1 MLFFIMIVVIVFVI
15 FLFNAL
21 RLGKQEDVLM
31 EKLFAIKEDE
41 IILNHLEEY
50 TKADKRYKR
59 IKDLEED
66 RVQTKLFKNNKEE
79 IDILKSLEEIKKI
92 YKKDTEDIQKTL

>member
-1 MLFFIMIVVIVFVI
+1 MLIILIIVAIVFVI

-21 RLGKQEDVLM
+21 KLGKQEDILM
-31 EKLFAIKEDE
+31 EKLFTIKEDE

-50 TKADKRYKR
+50 TKAEKRYKR

-92 YKKDTEDIQKTL
+92 YKKDIEDIQKTL

>member
-1 MLFFIMIVVIVFVI
+1 MLFFIIIIAIVFVF
-15 FLFNAL
+15 FLFSAL
-21 RLGKQEDVLM
+21 KSGKQEDILM
-31 EKLFAIKEDE
+31 EKLFTIKEDE

-92 YKKDTEDIQKTL
+92 YKKDIEDIQKTL

>member
-21 RLGKQEDVLM
+21 RLGKQEDILM
-31 EKLFAIKEDE
+31 EKLFTIKEDE

-92 YKKDTEDIQKTL
+92 YKKDIEDIQKTL

>member
-1 MLFFIMIVVIVFVI
+1 MLVILIIVAIVFVI

-31 EKLFAIKEDE
+31 EKLFTIKEDE

-59 IKDLEED
+59 IKDLEENK
-66 RVQTKLFKNNKEE
+66 VQTKLFKNNKEE

-92 YKKDTEDIQKTL
+92 YKKDIEDIQKTL

>member
-1 MLFFIMIVVIVFVI
+1 MLFFIIIIAIVFVI

-31 EKLFAIKEDE
+31 DKLFTIKEDE

-50 TKADKRYKR
+50 TNPNKRYQR
-59 IKDLEED
+59 IKDLEEN

-79 IDILKSLEEIKKI
+79 IDILKSLEEIKKV
-92 YKKDTEDIQKTL
+92 YKKDIEDIQKTL

>member
-1 MLFFIMIVVIVFVI
+1 MLFFIIIIAIVFVI

-31 EKLFAIKEDE
+31 DKLFTIKEDE

-92 YKKDTEDIQKTL
+92 YKKDIEDIQKTL